1 MKPNL
6 FNHTLLA
13 VGVAA
18 LMGVSTGAMAA
29 ETNNGVQTG
38 VAITNTAT
46 ANYNVGGVPQLPVE
60 SNEVIVNVNETPNF
74 SLVSNIN
81 DGDGDVDTTINQ
93 EATPGGLTP
102 FTHLL
107 TNEGNITDT
116 YTIATNAIN
125 TSIGGTPDYTFGSAD
140 VSYSIDVS
148 KLTTEQLA
156 ELQTLNPNTNYSV
169 SGTTATGTLT
179 TTNNQITL
187 LPGLVA
193 ELSYNAP
200 TDATQDGGDTGEGNI
215 TATSSVI
222 TNQPTL
228 TNENQTLV
236 KLPVFKI
243 EKSATCNGVTNTP
256 CTSLNLNDKT
266 NTDVNYSIKVTNV
279 TTDYSKAADNFVIR
293 DVLPLGMTLDSSGV
307 TTPSGLTVDSA
318 GRDASGRQVID
329 ITVPSLA
336 VGADLTVNFT
346 VNVDKATIL
355 GAGNTNTVTN
365 DATVYDNYDNTTPD
379 TADKDNIDS
388 DISDSTDD
396 NIDNPKVP
404 ADGEGTDGEDTTPK
418 ITLTDR
424 NLTITDGTTKEVPVE
439 GSVGYSHTI
448 ENEGNA
454 DEGGT
459 TRPINITITDP
470 NGNTPLDVINPV
482 YVDTNNVE
490 RPLEVI
496 DASTGQYKLPDSVI
510 LAPNQTVEIRYTV
523 NSVGDNTNLNNS
535 DTNVLTVTST
545 GTDASS
551 DTAQNTT
558 TIKGLTL
565 LKQAALQVQCTGAI
579 GTYQG
584 TLGASTTATFT
595 AQPGDCIYYQIT
607 ATNTFTNVSNTAVE
621 DVVVSDKTSN
631 WGTQATYTGDAD
643 AVSSTGSN
651 AGLGTD
657 SDNDAAVITN
667 LGTLASGASA
677 NLTFAVKVNP

>member
-1 MKPNL
+1 M
-6 FNHTLLA
+6 
-13 VGVAA
+13 
-18 LMGVSTGAMAA
+18 
-29 ETNNGVQTG
+29 
-38 VAITNTAT
+38 
-46 ANYNVGGVPQLPVE
+46 
-60 SNEVIVNVNETPNF
+60 
-74 SLVSNIN
+74 
-81 DGDGDVDTTINQ
+81 
-93 EATPGGLTP
+93 
-102 FTHLL
+102 

-125 TSIGGTPDYTFGSAD
+125 TSIGDTPDYTFDSAE
-140 VSYSIDVS
+140 VSYSINVS
-148 KLTTEQLA
+148 GLTTEQRA
-156 ELQTLNPNTNYSV
+156 ELQTLNQNTNYSV

-179 TTNNQITL
+179 ATNNELTL

-200 TDATQDGGDTGEGNI
+200 TDADQDGGDTGEGNI

-222 TNQPTL
+222 TGQPTL

-243 EKSATCNGVTNTP
+243 EKSATCNGATGP
-256 CTSLNLNDKT
+256 CTSLNLNAA

-307 TTPSGLTVDSA
+307 TTPSGSTVDSA
-318 GRDASGRQVID
+318 GTDASGRQVID

-346 VNVDKATIL
+346 VNVDKAAIL
-355 GAGNTNTVTN
+355 AAGNTVTN
-365 DATVYDNYDNTTPD
+365 DATVYDNYDDTTPD

-396 NIDNPKVP
+396 DIDNPKVP
-404 ADGEGTDGEDTTPK
+404 ADGDGTNGEDTTPT

-424 NLTITDGTTKEVPVE
+424 SLTITDGTTKEVPVE

-470 NGNTPLDVINPV
+470 NGDTPLDVINPV
-482 YVDTNNVE
+482 YVDSNNVE
-490 RPLEVI
+490 QPLEVI
-496 DASTGQYKLPDSVI
+496 DATTGEYKLPDSVI
-510 LAPNQTVEIRYTV
+510 LAPDETVEIRYTV
-523 NSVGDNTNLNNS
+523 NSVGDNTNLDES

-551 DTAQNTT
+551 NTAQNTT
-558 TIKGLTL
+558 TIRGLTL
-565 LKQAALQVQCTGAI
+565 LKQAALQVQCTDAI

-584 TLGASTTATFT
+584 TLGSSTTATFT
-595 AQPGDCIYYQIT
+595 AQPGDCIYYRIT
-607 ATNTFTNVSNTAVE
+607 ATNTFTDVSNTAVE
-621 DVVVSDKTSN
+621 NVVVSDKTNN
-631 WGTQATYTGDAD
+631 WGTQATYTGDAT
-643 AVSSTGSN
+643 SSTGTD

-657 SDNDAAVITN
+657 SDGDEAVITN

>member
-1 MKPNL
+1 M
-6 FNHTLLA
+6 
-13 VGVAA
+13 
-18 LMGVSTGAMAA
+18 
-29 ETNNGVQTG
+29 
-38 VAITNTAT
+38 
-46 ANYNVGGVPQLPVE
+46 
-60 SNEVIVNVNETPNF
+60 
-74 SLVSNIN
+74 SNIN
-81 DGDGDVDTTINQ
+81 DGDSNPDTAINQ
-93 EATPGGLTP
+93 EATPGGTTL
-102 FTHLL
+102 FTHELEN
-107 TNEGNITDT
+107 TGNITDT
-116 YTIATNAIN
+116 YTIATNATD
-125 TSIGGTPDYTFGSAD
+125 TSIGGTPDYTFDSAN

-148 KLTTEQLA
+148 GLTDAQKT
-156 ELQTLNPNTNYSV
+156 ELQTLNPNTNYS
-169 SGTTATGTLT
+169 SDGTTATGTLT

-193 ELSYNAP
+193 ELSY
-200 TDATQDGGDTGEGNI
+200 DASTPAARNGGDTGEGNI

-222 TNQPTL
+222 TGTPTL
-228 TNENQTLV
+228 TNQNQTLV

-243 EKSATCNGVTNTP
+243 DKSATCNGVTNTP

-307 TTPSGLTVDSA
+307 TPSGLTVDSA
-318 GRDASGRQVID
+318 GIDASGRQVID
-329 ITVPSLA
+329 IIVPSLA

-346 VNVDKATIL
+346 VNVDKAAIL
-355 GAGNTNTVTN
+355 AAGNTVTN
-365 DATVYDNYDNTTPD
+365 NATVYDNYNADTPVI
-379 TADKDNIDS
+379 TDKDNITS

-396 NIDNPKVP
+396 DIDNPKVP
-404 ADGEGTDGEDTTPK
+404 DDGNGTVGEDTTPT

-424 NLTITDGTTKEVPVE
+424 SLTITPGTAKEVPVD
-439 GSVGYSHTI
+439 GSVEYSHTI

-454 DEGGT
+454 NEGGT

-470 NGNTPLDVINPV
+470 NGDSPLDVINPV
-482 YVDTNNVE
+482 YVDSNNVE
-490 RPLEVI
+490 QPLQVI
-496 DASTGQYKLPDSVI
+496 DAATGQYKLPDSVI
-510 LAPNQTVEIRYTV
+510 LAPNETVEIRYTV
-523 NSVGDNTNLNNS
+523 DSVGDNTNLDES

-551 DTAQNTT
+551 KTAQNTT

-584 TLGASTTATFT
+584 TLGSSTTATFT

-621 DVVVSDKTSN
+621 NIVVSDKTNN
-631 WGTQATYTGDAD
+631 WSTQATYTGDAD
-643 AVSSTGSN
+643 AISSTGST

-657 SDNDAAVITN
+657 SDGDAAVITS

>member
-1 MKPNL
+1 MKSNT
-6 FNHTLLA
+6 FNYSLLA

-18 LMGVSTGAMAA
+18 LMGVSTSAMAA
-29 ETNNGVQTG
+29 KTNYESQTG
-38 VAITNTAT
+38 VPIANIAT
-46 ANYNVGGVPQLPVE
+46 ANYNVDGVAQPQVE

-74 SLVSNIN
+74 SLVSNIT
-81 DGDGDVDTTINQ
+81 DGDNDPDTAINQ
-93 EATPGGLTP
+93 EATPGGSTP

-116 YTIATNAIN
+116 YTIATNATD
-125 TSIGGTPDYTFGSAD
+125 TSIGGTPEYTFGSAE

-148 KLTTEQLA
+148 GLTTEQLA
-156 ELQTLNPNTNYSV
+156 ELETLNPNTDFSV

-179 TTNNQITL
+179 TTNDELTL

-200 TDATQDGGDTGEGNI
+200 TDVDQEGGDTGEGTI

-222 TNQPTL
+222 AGQPTL

-243 EKSATCNGVTNTP
+243 EKSATCNGATEP
-256 CTSLNLNDKT
+256 CTSLNLNAD
-266 NTDVNYSIKVTNV
+266 NTDVNYSIKITNV

-307 TTPSGLTVDSA
+307 TTPSGSTVDSA
-318 GRDASGRQVID
+318 GTDASGRQVID

-346 VNVDKATIL
+346 VNVDKAAIL
-355 GAGNTNTVTN
+355 DAGNTVTN
-365 DATVYDNYDNTTPD
+365 DATVYDNYDDTTPD
-379 TADKDNIDS
+379 TADKDNINS

-396 NIDNPKVP
+396 DIDSPKVP
-404 ADGEGTDGEDTTPK
+404 ADGNGTDGEDTTPT

-424 NLTITDGTTKEVPVE
+424 SLTITPGTTKEVPVD
-439 GSVGYSHTI
+439 GSVEYSHTI

-482 YVDTNNVE
+482 YVDSNNVE
-490 RPLEVI
+490 QPLEVI
-496 DASTGQYKLPDSVI
+496 DATTGEYKLPDSVI
-510 LAPNQTVEIRYTV
+510 LAPGETVEIRYTV
-523 NSVGDNTNLNNS
+523 DSVGDNTNLDES

-545 GTDASS
+545 GADASS
-551 DTAQNTT
+551 DTAENTT

-565 LKQAALQVQCTGAI
+565 LKQAALQEQCTGAI
-579 GTYQG
+579 GTYEG
-584 TLGASTTATFT
+584 TLGSSTTATFT

-607 ATNTFTNVSNTAVE
+607 AINTFTTKGLSNVI
-621 DVVVSDKTSN
+621 VSDDKTQWN
-631 WGTQATYTGDAD
+631 TQATYQDD
-643 AVSSTGSN
+643 V
-651 AGLGTD
+651 AGLINGSATGVTN
-657 SDNDAAVITN
+657 NDTGEVITSTFTT
-667 LGTLASGASA
+667 LPAEGTGTM
-677 NLTFAVKVNP
+677 TFSIKVNP

>member
-1 MKPNL
+1 MKSNT
-6 FNHTLLA
+6 FNYSLLA

-29 ETNNGVQTG
+29 ETNLGVQAGT
-38 VAITNTAT
+38 AIKNVAT
-46 ANYNVGGVPQLPVE
+46 AEYKVGDVDQPKVT
-60 SNEVIVNVNETPNF
+60 SNEVIVSVNETPNF
-74 SLVSNIN
+74 SLVSNITDN
-81 DGDGDVDTTINQ
+81 DNNPDTAINQ

-125 TSIGGTPDYTFGSAD
+125 TSIDGTPDYTFGSAE

-148 KLTTEQLA
+148 GLTTEQLA

-179 TTNNQITL
+179 TTNNELTL

-200 TDATQDGGDTGEGNI
+200 TDADQEGGDTGEGNI

-222 TNQPTL
+222 TGRPTL

-279 TTDYSKAADNFVIR
+279 TTNYSKAADNFVIR

-318 GRDASGRQVID
+318 GTDASGRQVID

-346 VNVDKATIL
+346 VNVDKAAIL
-355 GAGNTNTVTN
+355 AAGNTVTN
-365 DATVYDNYDNTTPD
+365 DATVYDNYNDTTPD
-379 TADKDNIDS
+379 TTNKDNIDS

-404 ADGEGTDGEDTTPK
+404 ADGDGTNGEDTTPT

-424 NLTITDGTTKEVPVE
+424 SLTITDGTTKEVPVK

-454 DEGGT
+454 NEGGT

-470 NGNTPLDVINPV
+470 NGDTPLDVINPV

-490 RPLEVI
+490 QPLEVI

-523 NSVGDNTNLNNS
+523 NSVGDNTNLDDS
-535 DTNVLTVTST
+535 DTNELTVTST

-584 TLGASTTATFT
+584 TLGSSTTATFT

-607 ATNTFTNVSNTAVE
+607 ATNTFTNVSNTVIE
-621 DVVVSDKTSN
+621 NVVVSDKTN
-631 WGTQATYTGDAD
+631 KWGTQATYTGDAD
-643 AVSSTGSN
+643 ATSSTGTS
-651 AGLGTD
+651 AGLDTD
-657 SDNDAAVITN
+657 SDGDAAVITN
-667 LGTLASGASA
+667 LGTLVSGASA

>member
-1 MKPNL
+1 MKSNT
-6 FNHTLLA
+6 FNYSLLA

-29 ETNNGVQTG
+29 KTDNGVQNG

-46 ANYNVGGVPQLPVE
+46 ANYSVGGVTQLPVK

-74 SLVSNIN
+74 SLVNIT
-81 DGDGDVDTTINQ
+81 DGDSGPDTAINQ
-93 EATPGGLTP
+93 EATPGGSTL

-116 YTIATNAIN
+116 YTIATNATD
-125 TSIGGTPDYTFGSAD
+125 TSIGGTPDYTFDSAN

-148 KLTTEQLA
+148 GLTTEQLA

-179 TTNNQITL
+179 TTNDELTL

-200 TDATQDGGDTGEGNI
+200 TDADQDGGDTGEGNI

-222 TNQPTL
+222 TGTPTL
-228 TNENQTLV
+228 TNQNQTLV
-236 KLPVFKI
+236 RLPVFAI
-243 EKSATCNGVTNTP
+243 TKSATCEGNTP
-256 CTSLNLNDKT
+256 CTSLNLNADNNDIT
-266 NTDVNYSIKVTNV
+266 YTITVENV
-279 TTDYSKAADNFVIR
+279 DTDYSANATNVVFR
-293 DVLPLGMTLDSSGV
+293 DILPAGMTLKPGTVRFGGAAIPDSALTITEAVGRQTLQGTLPQLNVGESISV
-307 TTPSGLTVDSA
+307 VFEVTVDEDILSTA
-318 GRDASGRQVID
+318 GTATNNVTLYDNFDASIPNPEG
-329 ITVPSLA
+329 
-336 VGADLTVNFT
+336 NF
-346 VNVDKATIL
+346 
-355 GAGNTNTVTN
+355 
-365 DATVYDNYDNTTPD
+365 
-379 TADKDNIDS
+379 

-396 NIDNPKVP
+396 DIDTPKVP
-404 ADGEGTDGEDTTPK
+404 DDANGAGTDGQDTSST
-418 ITLTDR
+418 ITFVDR
-424 NLTITDGTTKEVPVE
+424 SLTITPGVTKEVPVE

-448 ENEGNA
+448 ENAGNA
-454 DEGGT
+454 NEGGT

-470 NGNTPLDVINPV
+470 NGDTPLDVINPV
-482 YVDTNNVE
+482 YVDSNNVE
-490 RPLEVI
+490 QPLEVV
-496 DASTGQYKLPDSVI
+496 DAKTGQYKLPDTVI
-510 LAPNQTVEIRYTV
+510 LAPNEAVVIRYTV
-523 NSVGDNTNLNNS
+523 DSVGDNTNLDDS

-565 LKQAALQVQCTGAI
+565 LKQAALQIQCTGNI
-579 GTYQG
+579 GTYEG
-584 TLGASTTATFT
+584 ALGSSTTATFT

-607 ATNTFTNVSNTAVE
+607 ATNTFTNVSNTAINN
-621 DVVVSDKTSN
+621 VVVSDKTSN
-631 WGTQATYTGDAD
+631 WGTQATYTGDTD
-643 AVSSTGSN
+643 ATSSTNST

-657 SDNDAAVITN
+657 SEGDAAVTTN

>member
-1 MKPNL
+1 MKSNT
-6 FNHTLLA
+6 FNYSLLA

-18 LMGVSTGAMAA
+18 VMGVSTGAMAA

-46 ANYNVGGVPQLPVE
+46 ANYSVGGVAQLPVE

-74 SLVSNIN
+74 SLVSNIA
-81 DGDGDVDTTINQ
+81 DGDGDADTAINQ
-93 EATPGGLTP
+93 EATPGGSTP

-116 YTIATNAIN
+116 YTIATNAVDS
-125 TSIGGTPDYTFGSAD
+125 SITGTPDYTFDSAN

-148 KLTTEQLA
+148 GLTTEQLA

-169 SGTTATGTLT
+169 TGTTATGTLT
-179 TTNNQITL
+179 TTNDELTL

-193 ELSYNAP
+193 ELSY
-200 TDATQDGGDTGEGNI
+200 DAATPAARNGGDTGEGTI

-222 TNQPTL
+222 TGTPTL
-228 TNENQTLV
+228 TNQNQTLV

-243 EKSATCNGVTNTP
+243 EKSATCNGATGP
-256 CTSLNLNDKT
+256 CTSLNLNAA
-266 NTDVNYSIKVTNV
+266 NTDVNYSINITNV

-307 TTPSGLTVDSA
+307 TPSGLTVDSA
-318 GRDASGRQVID
+318 GTDASGRQVID

-346 VNVDKATIL
+346 VNVDKAAIL
-355 GAGNTNTVTN
+355 AAGNTVTN
-365 DATVYDNYDNTTPD
+365 DATVYDNYNADTPVI
-379 TADKDNIDS
+379 TDKDNINS

-396 NIDNPKVP
+396 GIDTPKVP
-404 ADGEGTDGEDTTPK
+404 ADGNGTVGEDTTPT

-424 NLTITDGTTKEVPVE
+424 SLTITPGTAKEVPVD
-439 GSVGYSHTI
+439 GSVEYSHTI

-454 DEGGT
+454 AEGGT

-470 NGNTPLDVINPV
+470 NGDTPLDVINPV
-482 YVDTNNVE
+482 YVDAAGIE
-490 RPLEVI
+490 QPLEVI
-496 DASTGQYKLPDSVI
+496 DVATGQYKLPDSVI
-510 LAPNQTVEIRYTV
+510 LAPNETVEIRYTV
-523 NSVGDNTNLNNS
+523 DSVGDNTNLDES

-545 GTDASS
+545 GADASS
-551 DTAQNTT
+551 NTAQNTT
-558 TIKGLTL
+558 TIRGLTL
-565 LKQAALQVQCTGAI
+565 LKQAALQEKCTGAI
-579 GTYQG
+579 STYQG
-584 TLGASTTATFT
+584 TLGSSTTATFT
-595 AQPGDCIYYQIT
+595 AQPGDCIYYRIT
-607 ATNTFTNVSNTAVE
+607 ATNTFTNVSNTAINN
-621 DVVVSDKTSN
+621 VVVSDKTSN

-643 AVSSTGSN
+643 AISSTGSP

-657 SDNDAAVITN
+657 SDGDDAVITN
-667 LGTLASGASA
+667 LGNLASGTSA

>member
-1 MKPNL
+1 MKSNT
-6 FNHTLLA
+6 FNYSLLA

-29 ETNNGVQTG
+29 KTNNGVQTG
-38 VAITNTAT
+38 VAIANTAT
-46 ANYNVGGVPQLPVE
+46 ANYNVNNVPQLPVK

-74 SLVSNIN
+74 SLVSNIT
-81 DGDGDVDTTINQ
+81 DGDGDPDTAINQ
-93 EATPGGLTP
+93 EATLGGSTL

-116 YTIATNAIN
+116 YTIATNATD
-125 TSIGGTPDYTFGSAD
+125 TSIGGTPDYTFNSAE

-148 KLTTEQLA
+148 ELTTEQLE
-156 ELQTLNPNTNYSV
+156 ELKTLNPNTNYSV
-169 SGTTATGTLT
+169 SGTTASGTLT
-179 TTNNQITL
+179 TTNDELTL

-200 TDATQDGGDTGEGNI
+200 TGADQEGGDTGEGTL

-222 TNQPTL
+222 TGQPTL

-243 EKSATCNGVTNTP
+243 EKSATCNGATGP
-256 CTSLNLNDKT
+256 CTSLNLNDPN

-279 TTDYSKAADNFVIR
+279 NTDYSKAADNFVIR

-318 GRDASGRQVID
+318 GTDSTSGRQVID

-336 VGADLTVNFT
+336 VGDELTVNFT
-346 VNVDKATIL
+346 VNVDKDAIL
-355 GAGNTNTVTN
+355 AVGNTVTN
-365 DATVYDNYDNTTPD
+365 DATVYDNYDDTTPD
-379 TADKDNIDS
+379 ITDKDNINS

-396 NIDNPKVP
+396 DIDTPKVP
-404 ADGEGTDGEDTTPK
+404 ADGDGTPGEDTTPT

-424 NLTITDGTTKEVPVE
+424 RLTITDGTTKEVPVD
-439 GSVGYSHTI
+439 GSVEYSHTI

-470 NGNTPLDVINPV
+470 NGDTPLDVINPV
-482 YVDTNNVE
+482 YVDSNNDE
-490 RPLEVI
+490 QPLEVI
-496 DASTGQYKLPDSVI
+496 DATTGEYKLPDSVI
-510 LAPNQTVEIRYTV
+510 LAPGETVEIRYTV
-523 NSVGDNTNLNNS
+523 DSVGDNTNLDDS

-558 TIKGLTL
+558 TIRGLTL
-565 LKQAALQVQCTGAI
+565 LKQAALQAQCTGAI
-579 GTYQG
+579 GTYEG
-584 TLGASTTATFT
+584 TLGSSTTATFT

-607 ATNTFTNVSNTAVE
+607 ATNTFTDVSDTAIE
-621 DVVVSDKTSN
+621 NVVVSDKISN
-631 WGTQATYTGDAD
+631 WGTQATYTGDTD
-643 AVSSTGSN
+643 ATSSTGTD

-657 SDNDAAVITN
+657 SDGDDAVITN

>member
-1 MKPNL
+1 MKSNT
-6 FNHTLLA
+6 FNYSLLA

-29 ETNNGVQTG
+29 KTSNGVQTG

-74 SLVSNIN
+74 SLVSNIT
-81 DGDGDVDTTINQ
+81 DGDSDPDTAINQ
-93 EATPGGLTP
+93 EATPGDTTL

-125 TSIGGTPDYTFGSAD
+125 TSIGGTPDYTFDSAE

-148 KLTTEQLA
+148 GLTTEQLA

-179 TTNNQITL
+179 TTDDELTL

-222 TNQPTL
+222 TGQPTL

-318 GRDASGRQVID
+318 GTDASGRQVID

-336 VGADLTVNFT
+336 VGAVLTVNFT
-346 VNVDKATIL
+346 VNVDKDAIL
-355 GAGNTNTVTN
+355 GAGNTVTN

-379 TADKDNIDS
+379 TADKDNINS

-396 NIDNPKVP
+396 DIDTPKVP
-404 ADGEGTDGEDTTPK
+404 ADGGGTDGEDTTPT

-424 NLTITDGTTKEVPVE
+424 NLTITPGTTKEVPVK

-448 ENEGNA
+448 KNEGNA
-454 DEGGT
+454 NEGGT

-470 NGNTPLDVINPV
+470 NGDTPLDVINPV

-523 NSVGDNTNLNNS
+523 NSVGDNTNLDDS
-535 DTNVLTVTST
+535 DTNELTVTST

-584 TLGASTTATFT
+584 TLGSSTTATFT

-607 ATNTFTNVSNTAVE
+607 ATNTFTNVSNTVIE
-621 DVVVSDKTSN
+621 NVVVSDKTN
-631 WGTQATYTGDAD
+631 KWGTQATYTGDAD
-643 AVSSTGSN
+643 ATSSTGTS

-657 SDNDAAVITN
+657 SDGDAAVITN
-667 LGTLASGASA
+667 LGTLVSGASA